1 MVFHRLFSFF
11 AVCQTMDADLCM
23 GYGMAMAMAQR
34 LSQGFEIGLDGTP
47 CFEPDPYDALGG
59 RRLGGTWY
67 DIESQG

>member
-1 MVFHRLFSFF
+1 
-11 AVCQTMDADLCM
+11 MDADLCM